1 MRKVLFPLLVAV
13 TLTACVHGRVERGSR
28 IDPDSIPP
36 RDTVATLSPDMPPV
50 EPEDSTGMDEVMA
63 DSLLQQPTLYE

>member
-13 TLTACVHGRVERGSR
+13 TLTACVHGRVERGTR

-36 RDTVATLSPDMPPV
+36 RDTVATLSPDMPAE
-50 EPEDSTGMDEVMA
+50 EPGDSTEMDTLQE
-63 DSLLQQPTLYE
+63 DSLLLPYTLQE